1 MAISLGQLGTAAQ
14 RREEIGFLA
23 HWQQLPFR
31 RYLVVVVVVVVVVVA
46 AVVPQRVF
54 LFLRGPTKLRG
65 RGDRR
70 RYRATE

>member
-31 RYLVVVVVVVVVVVA
+31 RYLVVVVVVVVA

>member
-31 RYLVVVVVVVVVVVA
+31 RYLVVVVVVVVVVA

>member
-31 RYLVVVVVVVVVVVA
+31 RYLVVVVVVVA
-46 AVVPQRVF
+46 AVVPLRVF

>member
-31 RYLVVVVVVVVVVVA
+31 RYLVVVVVVVA